1 MTHYLSLYWAFLL
14 QQFKSYAEY
23 RMNFIIGASSTFFM
37 QAANL
42 LTLWVVMQQIPSFNG
57 WSFYELLLIYGLI
70 TLSKSINHMFADNL
84 WTVGRVY
91 IRSGQFDRFLVRPL
105 DPLFH
110 LIADRFCYDGVGNF
124 LVGFIL
130 LVTAL
135 LGLNITLTPLMVV
148 YVVVAVLSGGGIF
161 IALNLITCV
170 SSFWIMD
177 SVPVTRAVFDNH
189 LFAQYPL
196 TIYPRAVKLLLT
208 WLIPYGFA
216 SFYPASYILGRDV
229 NLYVWAGPVVAA
241 ILLFIGYKF
250 WQFGLRSYSSTGS

>member
-1 MTHYLSLYWAFLL
+1 MTRHLRLYWAFLL

-23 RMNFIIGASSTFFM
+23 RANFFIGASSTIM
-37 QAANL
+37 LQASNL
-42 LTLWVVMQQIPSFNG
+42 LTIWVVMQQIPSFNG
-57 WSFYELLLIYGLI
+57 WGFYELLLIYGLI

-124 LVGFIL
+124 LVGLVL
-130 LVTAL
+130 LGTAL
-135 LGLNITLTPLMVV
+135 AGLQLSLTPLTVL
-148 YVVVAVLSGGGIF
+148 YLLIATLSGGLIF
-161 IALNLITCV
+161 IALNLLTCV

-189 LFAQYPL
+189 LFVQYPL
-196 TIYPRAVKLLLT
+196 TIYPKAIGIWLT
-208 WLIPYGFA
+208 WVIPYGFA
-216 SFYPASYILGRDV
+216 SFYPASHLLGKDV
-229 NLYVWAGPVVAA
+229 GVLAWLGPLVAIVLLVIAYRVWV
-241 ILLFIGYKF
+241 
-250 WQFGLRSYSSTGS
+250 FGLRHYSGTGS